1 MDVKKVI
8 TEKITNR
15 DYEGIIAL
23 GIENN
28 ARVLRY
34 VQMNIWGD
42 YRSAQR
48 WHAIEALHRLAE
60 HFARD
65 NDEAYRNVI
74 RRALWA
80 MNDESGNV
88 PWAAPEMMAAVIKA
102 SPEQFA
108 EFIPMLI
115 TNGLDNEMCHLGVLW
130 SAGYLGRAHLAQM
143 ERFIPK
149 LLPFLD
155 NADGELRG
163 YAVWAFNQL
172 QYGPAQ
178 PKIKQL
184 REDSAVVILFE
195 EGVLKYTTVGAV
207 AQESR

>member
-23 GIENN
+23 GTENN

-65 NDEAYRNVI
+65 NDEA
-74 RRALWA
+74 
-80 MNDESGNV
+80 
-88 PWAAPEMMAAVIKA
+88 
-102 SPEQFA
+102 
-108 EFIPMLI
+108 
-115 TNGLDNEMCHLGVLW
+115 
-130 SAGYLGRAHLAQM
+130 
-143 ERFIPK
+143 
-149 LLPFLD
+149 
-155 NADGELRG
+155 
-163 YAVWAFNQL
+163 
-172 QYGPAQ
+172 
-178 PKIKQL
+178 
-184 REDSAVVILFE
+184 
-195 EGVLKYTTVGAV
+195 
-207 AQESR
+207 